1 MGGNLANT
9 PDEIKRAVARLLAGD
24 AAVASRAVELAVE
37 TGELVAAPNGL
48 LQTRGCHL
56 MERAIERSISERL
69 GRPRQAVDPRAI
81 EAVIEAV
88 GKDSGFALQQ
98 EQSDAIRLASTTGF
112 SVSDGGAA
120 KRLREA
126 TGREAMTVYGFLR
139 PSPMGS

>member
-1 MGGNLANT
+1 M
-9 PDEIKRAVARLLAGD
+9 
-24 AAVASRAVELAVE
+24 
-37 TGELVAAPNGL
+37 
-48 LQTRGCHL
+48 
-56 MERAIERSISERL
+56 
-69 GRPRQAVDPRAI
+69 
-81 EAVIEAV
+81 IEAV